1 MKEDV
6 KIVLTDEAGDEIEL
20 YVLEE
25 TRISGKDYILAADTP
40 DEDGECYILR
50 DNSGSEEAEALY
62 EIVEDENELDYLL
75 GIFSE
80 LLEDVEIDPTYK

>member
-6 KIVLTDEAGDEIEL
+6 KIVLTDENGESIEL

-50 DNSGSEEAEALY
+50 DTSDSSDAEALY
-62 EIVEDENELDYLL
+62 EIVEDDNELDYLL
-75 GIFSE
+75 GIFGE
-80 LLEDVEIDPTYK
+80 LLEDVEIDK